1 MKVAYMNIPNWL
13 SLFRIFLAPVLIAL
27 MIYDEREIFS
37 WLLLFG
43 FFSDMLDGYIARK
56 FNITTDLGAR
66 LDSAGD
72 ATLFM
77 VSLAGIAVFETTF
90 VMENL
95 SIILIAFI
103 PYLLQLGYAYYRYG
117 KPSSLH
123 TYLAK
128 LSALIQGLFILSV
141 FFFGIYY
148 WFFYLAVAISIIETL
163 EEIIIIY
170 LLKDWRANVKGLY
183 WVLKD
188 LRTNK

>member
-1 MKVAYMNIPNWL
+1 MNIPNWL

-27 MIYDEREIFS
+27 MVYGEREIFS

-56 FNITTDLGAR
+56 FNLTSDLGAR

-77 VSLAGIAVFETTF
+77 VSLAGIAVFENEF
-90 VMENL
+90 VMKNL

-128 LSALIQGLFILSV
+128 ISALIQGLFILSV

-188 LRTNK
+188 LRANK